1 MNFIRISYIS
11 LLFILISCDSFK
23 TVNLY
28 ESVID
33 QPDPYESFSY
43 KDIFIDSY
51 KSKVWGVKS
60 NNCKQI
66 LFDSI
71 NNFNGK
77 DHLHLIWNQNKECK
91 YMGFGFAWA
100 NFKGKNLSP
109 IINNSAIQLMIRV
122 DSGSFSKIPMFFSLV
137 DYNEKQCYSRMN
149 ILGIEG
155 GVIDQKWRKVI
166 VPLSTFKYQK
176 KGVNI
181 SNIKELRIQLERK
194 GNVHIDDLKVVSH
207 HHPFKT
213 QKSNFNKTFENF
225 PVALGNV
232 KKYWWGVN
240 ENYSDNFKFIT
251 STSFISD
258 ESQEKNDSLIILP
271 EFEVS
276 LSIDVN
282 YDKNLEDNK
291 WNNFGFPFN
300 KWEYADLSNIYSTS
314 AIHFKI
320 KSSMVPKIQLVI
332 VAYSGKIRRLTKN
345 IQSENIVKSSEN
357 QYLISIP
364 IKSFKNYDQMN
375 WESLKELRFK
385 VLESS
390 KFEIG
395 DFKIVEFRGNPKKPN
410 KWRGI

>member
-71 NNFNGK
+71 NNFKGK

-194 GNVHIDDLKVVSH
+194 VTSLNLKA
-207 HHPFKT
+207 KC
-213 QKSNFNKTFENF
+213 KTFKE
-225 PVALGNV
+225 
-232 KKYWWGVN
+232 
-240 ENYSDNFKFIT
+240 
-251 STSFISD
+251 
-258 ESQEKNDSLIILP
+258 
-271 EFEVS
+271 
-276 LSIDVN
+276 
-282 YDKNLEDNK
+282 
-291 WNNFGFPFN
+291 
-300 KWEYADLSNIYSTS
+300 
-314 AIHFKI
+314 
-320 KSSMVPKIQLVI
+320 
-332 VAYSGKIRRLTKN
+332 
-345 IQSENIVKSSEN
+345 
-357 QYLISIP
+357 
-364 IKSFKNYDQMN
+364 SFK
-375 WESLKELRFK
+375 
-385 VLESS
+385 
-390 KFEIG
+390 
-395 DFKIVEFRGNPKKPN
+395 KIFGPN
-410 KWRGI
+410 KR